1 MLESPT
7 RTRAGLFL
15 MTFLLASVATPASNN
30 AAPAPLNIQRQLCQS
45 SSMLNELDARDRY
58 KLERLLRSAAA
69 VENSQAMLWRVEK
82 PGVPA
87 SHIFGTVHVIDDGL
101 SELRPSVRSAISQS
115 KVVALEAEEMSRAAM
130 RYAMAQAGRL
140 MVTKDRPL
148 QFLLSP
154 DEMTFVEEAI
164 DKAGFP
170 KQMALG
176 WRPWVVNLFLAE
188 SPCQKA
194 KAAAGLKSLDLLIA
208 DEAKA
213 RGIRVVGLEKMTE
226 QYETMA
232 SIDDAAQAAWLK
244 ASIHLHDRLD
254 DMAHT
259 MAELYRFRR
268 MNMVWDLTSELAPE
282 AGLTPDVIKSIRTN
296 LVGSRNARM
305 TERAQPIFN
314 EGAAFVAVGALH
326 LAGDDGIIANL
337 RKLGFTVTAME

>member
-1 MLESPT
+1 MLSISRLALT
-7 RTRAGLFL
+7 GSAI
-15 MTFLLASVATPASNN
+15 MTFVVACIAAPASNY
-30 AAPAPLNIQRQLCQS
+30 AAPAPLGLQRQLCQS
-45 SSMLNELDARDRY
+45 SSMLNELDARDRF
-58 KLERLLRSAAA
+58 KLEALLRGAAA

-82 PGVPA
+82 QGVPA
-87 SHIFGTVHVIDDGL
+87 SHLFGTVHVIDDAL
-101 SELRPSVRSAISQS
+101 SELPPSVRTAIANS

-148 QFLLSP
+148 QFMLSP
-154 DEMTFVEEAI
+154 DEMTFVEDAI

-176 WRPWVVNLFLAE
+176 WRPWVVNLFLTE
-188 SPCQKA
+188 SPCQKT

-208 DEAKA
+208 DEAKS
-213 RGIRVVGLEKMTE
+213 RGRRIVGLEKMTE

-268 MNMVWDLTSELAPE
+268 LSMVWDLTRELAPD
-282 AGLTPDVIKSIRTN
+282 AGLTPDAINSIRSH
-296 LVGSRNARM
+296 LVNRRNIRL
-305 TERAQPIFN
+305 TERAQPHFEI
-314 EGAAFVAVGALH
+314 GSAFIAVGALH
-326 LAGDDGIIANL
+326 LTGADGIVAML
-337 RKLGFTVTAME
+337 RERGFTVTPLE